1 MIRYLF
7 QDYAANRGHAKIIF
21 IMVFFRLVSLFARR
35 KKSLLWWLG
44 VPLMVVYRVI
54 VEYILCVELRAG
66 TKVGPGLKIEHGYS
80 LVIND
85 RTIIGSNV
93 HLRHCT
99 TFGCVKLPDGSQGP
113 SPVIGDNV
121 EVGANA
127 CIIGGITVGENAKIG
142 AGSVVVKDVPAN
154 SIAVGNPARVIKHRE
169 ADRVCPT
176 TSEVRGRLV
185 LKHTV

>member
-1 MIRYLF
+1 MIRYCF
-7 QDYAANRGHAKIIF
+7 QDYAANRGHVKIIF
-21 IMVFFRLVSLFARR
+21 ILAFFRLVSLFARR
-35 KKSLLWWLG
+35 KKSFVWWLG
-44 VPLMVVYRVI
+44 VPLMVLYRVI

-80 LVIND
+80 LVVND
-85 RTIIGSNV
+85 RTFIGRNV

-127 CIIGGITVGENAKIG
+127 CIIGGVTIGDNAIIG
-142 AGSVVVKDVPAN
+142 AGSVVVKDVPPN
-154 SIAVGNPARVIKHRE
+154 SVAVGNPARVIKTCTHENDAAAAANNR
-169 ADRVCPT
+169 T
-176 TSEVRGRLV
+176 RLV
-185 LKHTV
+185 LKQTV